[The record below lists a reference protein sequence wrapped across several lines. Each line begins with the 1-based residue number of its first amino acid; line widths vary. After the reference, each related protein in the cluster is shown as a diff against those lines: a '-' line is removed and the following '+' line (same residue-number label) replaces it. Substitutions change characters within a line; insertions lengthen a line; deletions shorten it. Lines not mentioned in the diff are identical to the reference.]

1 MIYRLVN
8 GIIEGR
14 ATISPLGKPMLVCVN
29 ILKKKT
35 KMSARIL
42 KILKNQ
48 LLKSVFDSY
57 FDTVKI
63 L

>member
-1 MIYRLVN
+1 MIYKFIN

-14 ATISPLGKPMLVCVN
+14 ATISPLGQPILVCVPRLN
-29 ILKKKT
+29 RKT
-35 KMSARIL
+35 KRRAKIE

-48 LLKSVFDSY
+48 LRNSVFDSY
-57 FDTVKI
+57 FDTVRI